1 MLGLPNYAF
10 FCSRPVFSGISTLP
24 SGPERPGLEKKEG
37 SSSLGRS
44 PIAMSAN
51 PKPPLRRCCLV
62 CAFLAC
68 ISFYCFFCV
77 CVLFGFSTFSQGGVN
92 HGGRGTFPGRNQ
104 VRPPPVRVLNWSSLI
119 LPSGQT
125 GPLTAA
131 IFGIEQ
137 LCRKINCE

>member
-68 ISFYCFFCV
+68 ISFYCFFV
-77 CVLFGFSTFSQGGVN
+77 CVFSLGFLFFRRAESIMVGVAPSREETKLDHHLCGCSTGAPSFCRAAK
-92 HGGRGTFPGRNQ
+92 RGHSL
-104 VRPPPVRVLNWSSLI
+104 PPSSA
-119 LPSGQT
+119 SN
-125 GPLTAA
+125 
-131 IFGIEQ
+131 
-137 LCRKINCE
+137 NCAGK